1 MKTKTMSKAVSSLQ
15 TAAFR
20 LCLVRTSRGL
30 VYRLRREIK
39 TMRRLHADAYPDVL
53 KSARCGRLR
62 SSADISHLRSIPSLM

>member
-1 MKTKTMSKAVSSLQ
+1 MPAKPRSKITSSLR

-39 TMRRLHADAYPDVL
+39 TMRRLHADSYLDVL
-53 KSARCGRLR
+53 KSARCGCLR
-62 SSADISHLRSIPSLM
+62 TSADISHLRSIPSLM

>member
-1 MKTKTMSKAVSSLQ
+1 MHARTRSKSPSSLR

-39 TMRRLHADAYPDVL
+39 TMRRLHAEAYLDVV
-53 KSARCGRLR
+53 KSARCGRVR
-62 SSADISHLRSIPSLM
+62 SSADIRHLHSNP